1 MDGSGEAY
9 QLLMQRLAEA
19 LPDVAAQVRDEV
31 ARGRVV
37 PSWKLSTPE
46 REEREVRMTEAKMG
60 RLAKADVASVPYS
73 DDERL
78 AVLIDALVRTATTMR
93 ASREALL
100 ELASQYGYEDRLVI
114 FDEPDETER
123 AEVSLAEETQ
133 TARHIAETVTA
144 RLRPA
149 ADELQGGT

>member
-19 LPDVAAQVRDEV
+19 LPDVATQVRDEV

-37 PSWKLSTPE
+37 PSSKLSTPE
-46 REEREVRMTEAKMG
+46 REERETRMTEAKVG
-60 RLAKADVASVPYS
+60 RLANADVASVPYS

-78 AVLIDALVRTATTMR
+78 AVLIDALIRTATTML

-100 ELASQYGYEDRLVI
+100 ELASRYDKTVVI

-123 AEVSLAEETQ
+123 VEVALADETQ
-133 TARHIAETVTA
+133 TARQIAETVGTQ
-144 RLRPA
+144 LRFA
-149 ADELQGGT
+149 ADELQRDT

>member
-9 QLLMQRLAEA
+9 QHLMQRLAEA

-37 PSWKLSTPE
+37 PSSKLSGPE
-46 REEREVRMTEAKMG
+46 REERETRMTEAKVG
-60 RLAKADVASVPYS
+60 RLGKADVASVPYS

-78 AVLIDALVRTATTMR
+78 TVLIDALIRTATTMR

-100 ELASQYGYEDRLVI
+100 GLASEYGYDKRVII
-114 FDEPDETER
+114 FDEPDETAR
-123 AEVSLAEETQ
+123 VEVALADEVQ
-133 TARHIAETVTA
+133 AARQVAETVDA
-144 RLRPA
+144 ELRPA
-149 ADELQGGT
+149 ADELQGAT